1 MRKKYWYSRYAY
13 NLHMTTNWLVSQT
26 ITYKHDRFLRG
37 HIRTPFSCIVAL
49 SVLQSFACLSLTKPF
64 YLRCSKTKPKKYVY
78 FRIMTFSRTFIKLY
92 CIWYQQLLNCE
103 VSKILSVIQ
112 FDHESKIHYIVGLII
127 TGKRITT
134 YSNNVNRI
142 YSNINTFIHDIVQKY
157 K

>member
-1 MRKKYWYSRYAY
+1 
-13 NLHMTTNWLVSQT
+13 MTTNWLVSQT

-37 HIRTPFSCIVAL
+37 HIHTPFSCIVAL

-64 YLRCSKTKPKKYVY
+64 LSSMLKNRFWQIRILQNHDIFTYIHQAVLHLIWAIIEMRGIKNYISYSIWSWKSKV
-78 FRIMTFSRTFIKLY
+78 
-92 CIWYQQLLNCE
+92 
-103 VSKILSVIQ
+103 
-112 FDHESKIHYIVGLII
+112 HYIVGLII